1 MLEEVPLKPDPRI
14 DPEVRRGLAEFEAL
28 VGSSNRRTVQAV
40 RAFRERRDALL
51 TAKAAGAPP
60 DPTVAVEE
68 RLVPGAIDAQDIRV
82 KVHRPAR
89 QADPLPGFY
98 HIHGGGM
105 VTGSIDGEEL
115 RMAAFVEEVG
125 CVVVSVDYRLAPEHP
140 HPAPVDDCY
149 AGLRWVAEHAA
160 ELRIDP
166 DRIAVGGE
174 SAGGGLSAATVLL
187 ARDRHGPR
195 IAFQYLV
202 SPMLDDRNETPSS
215 HEFTGEWPGWPRE
228 RNLLGWRALL
238 GDAVG
243 GPDVSPYAAP
253 ARAED
258 VSGLPPTYLDCGNLE
273 VFRDEDIAYATRLL
287 QAGVPVELHCWPG
300 VFHGWELVASRADV
314 TGRAFAARYAAMR
327 RALHPAAA
335 GSKAAPVAAATG
347 SPT

>member
-1 MLEEVPLKPDPRI
+1 MIPLEPDSRL

-28 VGSSNRRTVQAV
+28 VGSSKRGTVQAV
-40 RAFRERRDALL
+40 RAFRERRDAILMAEA
-51 TAKAAGAPP
+51 TDASP
-60 DPTVAVEE
+60 DPTVTVEE
-68 RLVPGAIDAQDIRV
+68 RVVPGTTNAPDVRV

-89 QADPLPGFY
+89 QADPLPGCY
-98 HIHGGGM
+98 HVHGGGM
-105 VTGSIDGEEL
+105 VTGSIDGEER
-115 RMAAFVEEVG
+115 RMAAFVEQVG

-149 AGLRWVAEHAA
+149 AGLCWVAEHAA

-202 SPMLDDRNETPSS
+202 SPMLDDRNDTPSS
-215 HEFTGEWPGWPRE
+215 HELTGEWPGWPRE
-228 RNLLGWRALL
+228 LNLLGWRALL

-258 VSGLPPTYLDCGNLE
+258 LSGLPPTCLDCANLE
-273 VFRDEDIAYATRLL
+273 VFRDEGIAYAARLL

-300 VFHGWELVASRADV
+300 VFHGWELVAPRADV
-314 TGRAFAARYAAMR
+314 TRRAFAARHAAMR
-327 RALHPAAA
+327 RALHPARLSDRGENAAQA
-335 GSKAAPVAAATG
+335 GSSA
-347 SPT
+347 